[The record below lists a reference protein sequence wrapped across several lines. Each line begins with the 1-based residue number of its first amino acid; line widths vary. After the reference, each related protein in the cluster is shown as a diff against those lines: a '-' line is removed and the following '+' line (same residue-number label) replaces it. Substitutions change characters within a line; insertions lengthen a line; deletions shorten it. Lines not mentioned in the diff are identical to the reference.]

1 MLGVPCRVS
10 HGRWKKARESHDGSM
25 TYAGLN
31 YIVKVATGHS
41 DSDKS

>member
-25 TYAGLN
+25 TSGLN